1 MTILIRKMRSLA
13 SFLCITYFTLLS
25 TGCAN
30 SQTASMDVEEVFYVA
45 VASGEN
51 TNYFRVTVKG
61 KSVLGVAAYES
72 GWFPSAAVD
81 RLYGA
86 GNIESVKSE
95 LANEKIKDAFDD
107 AYVAAYDAY
116 MKAAQNP
123 ASTDEEI
130 AKHLL
135 VLKRVRAVPGDGTP
149 LPDGAKEIEYDLVS
163 NLTLMHSG
171 EKFVIAFSSNPDEV
185 LNGIKTTAQNNE
197 TSRAI
202 LKLSQLAKGQEDA
215 ENVRLAKE
223 KQNIERFA
231 SLLSARLTS
240 TAGLLE
246 EKTESDDEKKLA
258 AQQLDELRTEV
269 ESLVILTESSL

>member
-1 MTILIRKMRSLA
+1 MTILTRKMRSLA

-51 TNYFRVTVKG
+51 TNYFRVTIKG

-95 LANEKIKDAFDD
+95 LANEKIKNAFDD

-135 VLKRVRAVPGDGTP
+135 VLKRVRAVPGEGTP
-149 LPDGAKEIEYDLVS
+149 LPDGAKEIEYDPVS

-246 EKTESDDEKKLA
+246 EKTESDDEKQLA

>member
-95 LANEKIKDAFDD
+95 LANEKIKNAFDD

-171 EKFVIAFSSNPDEV
+171 EEFVIAFSSNPDEV

-240 TAGLLE
+240 PAGLLE